1 MKKYRIAALL
11 LLLAL
16 LCTGC
21 SIGDQETI
29 AALRESD
36 ELWISYGLAA
46 WENNVKEEDI
56 SYIFYD
62 TEAIKYLSL
71 YDHMFIY
78 DAELSIPVAEQFF
91 RFVAEEYGLKAI
103 LNTELR
109 RDYKNRY
116 LKSLGFRFQYNINE
130 KAEILL
136 REMDFESDET
146 YKYILS
152 NEKFRFCL
160 PDLRKYPDAHIE
172 AVWDYWD
179 YFYAISDFMDAFT
192 ALVKN
197 QDLTEYF
204 DIGRRVD
211 YRCDLLG
218 EVENSA
224 VSEDGTVDLASFY
237 DACCEAVKVYAK
249 FSAEDGANR
258 MLGEGLARY
267 FSGAHGINWIHQN
280 YQCRIP
286 LGNAAKGSY
295 DSAAAAGDEE
305 AQRIIA
311 IYNLC
316 ELAGGYYS
324 AADYVDE
331 SVFVH
336 VSALV
341 DRDYGQPE
349 TILEAA
355 EAAAGAEIEA
365 FTGSELTLAESESF
379 VTWLISSYDY
389 KTVLEAWKN
398 DDFAGTFGKSYRTL
412 KAEWQEFLKDYNPSS
427 MN

>member
-62 TEAIKYLSL
+62 NEASKYLSL
-71 YDHMFIY
+71 FDHMFTY

-109 RDYKNRY
+109 RDYKNLFLRKMNFKY
-116 LKSLGFRFQYNINE
+116 NYYVGGLYENFFRELDY
-130 KAEILL
+130 
-136 REMDFESDET
+136 ESNDD
-146 YKYILS
+146 YKYIFS
-152 NEKFRFCL
+152 NENFRISIA
-160 PDLRKYPDAHIE
+160 DLEENAEMNIDTIYDW
-172 AVWDYWD
+172 WDYI
-179 YFYAISDFMDAFT
+179 YEISTFLDAFEE
-192 ALVKN
+192 LVEKEN
-197 QDLTEYF
+197 LAAYF
-204 DIGRRVD
+204 DINRRVD
-211 YRCDLLG
+211 YRLDQLAPS
-218 EVENSA
+218 ESSSVSA
-224 VSEDGTVDLASFY
+224 DGTVELKNLY
-237 DACCEAVKVYAK
+237 DACREAVKVYGN

-267 FSGAHGINWIHQN
+267 FSGAHGINGIHQD
-280 YQCRIP
+280 YQCSIP

-305 AQRIIA
+305 AQRIIE
-311 IYNLC
+311 IYKLC

-324 AADYVDE
+324 AANYVDE
-331 SVFVH
+331 SVFAH

-379 VTWLISSYDY
+379 VTWLMSSYDY

-412 KAEWQEFLKDYNPSS
+412 KTEWQEFLKDYSP
-427 MN
+427 